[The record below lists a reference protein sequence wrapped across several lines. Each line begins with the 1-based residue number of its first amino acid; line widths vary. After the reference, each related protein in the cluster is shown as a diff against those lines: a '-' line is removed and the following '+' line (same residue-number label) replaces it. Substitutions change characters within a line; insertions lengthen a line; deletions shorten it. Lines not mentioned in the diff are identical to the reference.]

1 MLVDL
6 ALRFDENGL
15 MRNLDAAAFY
25 LPTRVRWKR
34 GSRSPP
40 RSCAQLP
47 ESTNRQGHTP
57 NRKSPALRACDCNE
71 CCLVKSFSDLKSRGP
86 GRVHASSSLAPGTK
100 IDNLA
105 P

>member
-57 NRKSPALRACDCNE
+57 NRKSPALRAFDCNE
-71 CCLVKSFSDLKSRGP
+71 CCLVKSFSDLNPEEP
-86 GRVHASSSLAPGTK
+86 GRVGAGSSPGAGHQ
-100 IDNLA
+100 NR
-105 P
+105 